1 MYSIYS
7 DTVRSNEFACLPQ
20 AGSSEKRL
28 KNECLELKEVAM
40 ELTSRQ
46 REIFNFIRTFIKER
60 GYPPSV
66 REIGERFNIY
76 PRAAFDH
83 LKALERKGYLKR
95 RGSVSRGLEILVFQ
109 GYESHGSYQRGGPYG
124 EHLKKEGRL
133 LSREIPVLGRVAA
146 GKPTLAV
153 EHVEGTIPL
162 PTEWVKGKE
171 VFLLKV
177 KGDSMSPYILPDDY
191 VVVRSQ
197 PLAENGDV
205 VVTLVGEEATVKRFF
220 KKGRKIELRPDNERR
235 ETIQI
240 EEGSGEVQILGKV
253 IGVFRK
259 C

>member
-1 MYSIYS
+1 
-7 DTVRSNEFACLPQ
+7 
-20 AGSSEKRL
+20 
-28 KNECLELKEVAM
+28 M

-46 REIFNFIRTFIKER
+46 REIFDFVRAFIKER
-60 GYPPSV
+60 GFPPSV
-66 REIGERFNIY
+66 REIGEHFHIY
-76 PRAAFDH
+76 PRAVFDH
-83 LKALERKGYLKR
+83 LKALEKKGYLR
-95 RGSVSRGLEILVFQ
+95 RQGSMSRGLEVLVFQ
-109 GYESHGSYQRGGPYG
+109 RSEPYG
-124 EHLKKEGRL
+124 EHSKREGKLPIRD
-133 LSREIPVLGRVAA
+133 IPILGRVAA

-177 KGDSMSPYILPDDY
+177 KGDSMAPYILPDDY

-197 PLAENGDV
+197 PSAENGDV

-220 KKGRKIELRPDNERR
+220 KKGRKVELKPDNERW

>member
-1 MYSIYS
+1 
-7 DTVRSNEFACLPQ
+7 
-20 AGSSEKRL
+20 
-28 KNECLELKEVAM
+28 M

-46 REIFNFIRTFIKER
+46 REIFNFVRGFIKER

-66 REIGERFNIY
+66 REVGEHFNIY

-95 RGSVSRGLEILVFQ
+95 RGSMSRGLEILVFQ
-109 GYESHGSYQRGGPYG
+109 EHESRESYPRSS
-124 EHLKKEGRL
+124 LKKEGKP
-133 LSREIPVLGRVAA
+133 LSREIPILGRVAA

-162 PTEWVKGKE
+162 PAEWVKGKE

-177 KGDSMSPYILPDDY
+177 KGDSMFPYILPDDY

-197 PLAENGDV
+197 PSAENGDV
-205 VVTLVGEEATVKRFF
+205 VVTLMGEEATVKRFS
-220 KKGRKIELRPDNERR
+220 KKGRKIELKPDNERW

-240 EEGSGEVQILGKV
+240 EEGSGEIQILGKV

-259 C
+259 V

>member
-1 MYSIYS
+1 
-7 DTVRSNEFACLPQ
+7 
-20 AGSSEKRL
+20 
-28 KNECLELKEVAM
+28 M

-46 REIFNFIRTFIKER
+46 REIFNFVREFIKER

-66 REIGERFNIY
+66 REIGEHFHIY

-83 LKALERKGYLKR
+83 LKALEKKGYLKR
-95 RGSVSRGLEILVFQ
+95 RGSMSRGLEVLVF
-109 GYESHGSYQRGGPYG
+109 HGGEPSYQRAGLY
-124 EHLKKEGRL
+124 KEGKPL
-133 LSREIPVLGRVAA
+133 IREIPILGRVAA

-162 PTEWVKGKE
+162 PTEWVKRRE

-191 VVVRSQ
+191 VIVQSQ
-197 PLAENGDV
+197 SSAENGDI
-205 VVTLVGEEATVKRFF
+205 VVTLMGEEATVKRFF
-220 KKGRKIELRPDNERR
+220 KKGKRVELRPDNERW

-240 EEGSGEVQILGKV
+240 EEGAGEVRILGKV

>member
-1 MYSIYS
+1 
-7 DTVRSNEFACLPQ
+7 
-20 AGSSEKRL
+20 
-28 KNECLELKEVAM
+28 VAL

-46 REIFNFIRTFIKER
+46 REIFNFVRGFIRER

-66 REIGERFNIY
+66 REVGEHFNIY

-95 RGSVSRGLEILVFQ
+95 RGSMSRGLEILVFQ
-109 GYESHGSYQRGGPYG
+109 GYESHGSSPRAGPDG
-124 EHLKKEGRL
+124 ERLKKEGKL
-133 LSREIPVLGRVAA
+133 LSREIPILGRVAA

-162 PTEWVKGKE
+162 PVEWVKGKE
-171 VFLLKV
+171 AFLLKV
-177 KGDSMSPYILPDDY
+177 KGDSMSPYILPNDY
-191 VVVRSQ
+191 VIVRSQ
-197 PLAENGDV
+197 PSAENGDV
-205 VVTLVGEEATVKRFF
+205 VVTLMGEEATVKRFF
-220 KKGRKIELRPDNERR
+220 KKGKRIELKPDNERW

-240 EEGSGEVQILGKV
+240 EEGSGEIQILGKV

>member
-1 MYSIYS
+1 
-7 DTVRSNEFACLPQ
+7 
-20 AGSSEKRL
+20 
-28 KNECLELKEVAM
+28 M

-46 REIFNFIRTFIKER
+46 REIFNFIKVFIKQR
-60 GYPPSV
+60 GYPPSI
-66 REIGERFNIY
+66 REIGEHFDIY

-95 RGSVSRGLEILVFQ
+95 RGSMSRGLEVLVFLEDRS
-109 GYESHGSYQRGGPYG
+109 YEGL
-124 EHLKKEGRL
+124 LKREGRP
-133 LSREIPVLGRVAA
+133 LSREIPILGRVAA

-162 PTEWVKGKE
+162 PIEWVKGKE

-197 PLAENGDV
+197 PSAENGDV
-205 VVTLVGEEATVKRFF
+205 VVTLMGEEATVKRFS
-220 KKGRKIELRPDNERR
+220 KKGRKIELKPDNERW

-259 C
+259 F

>member
-1 MYSIYS
+1 M
-7 DTVRSNEFACLPQ
+7 
-20 AGSSEKRL
+20 SSEFGVKAQNEGL
-28 KNECLELKEVAM
+28 KLEEVAM
-40 ELTSRQ
+40 ELTFRQ
-46 REIFNFIRTFIKER
+46 REIFNFIRGFIKER

-66 REIGERFNIY
+66 REIGKHFDIY
-76 PRAAFDH
+76 PRAVFDH

-95 RGSVSRGLEILVFQ
+95 RGSMSRSLEVLVFLEDRL
-109 GYESHGSYQRGGPYG
+109 YEGP
-124 EHLKKEGRL
+124 LKKEGKP
-133 LSREIPVLGRVAA
+133 LSREVPVLGRVAA

-177 KGDSMSPYILPDDY
+177 KGDSMSPFILPNDY

-197 PLAENGDV
+197 PSAENGDV
-205 VVTLVGEEATVKRFF
+205 VVTLMGEEATVKRFF
-220 KKGRKIELRPDNERR
+220 KKGRKIELKPDNERW
-235 ETIQI
+235 ETIQV

-259 C
+259 F

>member
-1 MYSIYS
+1 
-7 DTVRSNEFACLPQ
+7 
-20 AGSSEKRL
+20 
-28 KNECLELKEVAM
+28 M
-40 ELTSRQ
+40 ELTPRQ
-46 REIFNFIRTFIKER
+46 KEIFNFINRFIKER

-95 RGSVSRGLEILVFQ
+95 RGSMSRGLEILVFQ
-109 GYESHGSYQRGGPYG
+109 QTRPYG
-124 EHLKKEGRL
+124 EHLRKEVRQMI
-133 LSREIPVLGRVAA
+133 RELPVLGRVAA

-153 EHVEGTIPL
+153 ENVEGTIPL
-162 PTEWVKGKE
+162 PTEWARGKE
-171 VFLLKV
+171 VFLLRV

-191 VVVRSQ
+191 VVVRFQ

-220 KKGRKIELRPDNERR
+220 KKGRKIELKPDNERW

-240 EEGSGEVQILGKV
+240 EEGSGEVRILGKV

>member
-1 MYSIYS
+1 
-7 DTVRSNEFACLPQ
+7 
-20 AGSSEKRL
+20 
-28 KNECLELKEVAM
+28 M

-46 REIFNFIRTFIKER
+46 REIFNFIITFIRER

-66 REIGERFNIY
+66 REIGEHFHIY
-76 PRAAFDH
+76 PRAVFDH
-83 LKALERKGYLKR
+83 LKALEKKGYLRR
-95 RGSVSRGLEILVFQ
+95 RGSKSRSLEILIFQ
-109 GYESHGSYQRGGPYG
+109 GAGPSR
-124 EHLKKEGRL
+124 EHLRREGRVL
-133 LSREIPVLGRVAA
+133 IREIPVLGRVAA

-171 VFLLKV
+171 VFLLRV
-177 KGDSMSPYILPDDY
+177 KGDSMSPYILPNDY

-197 PLAENGDV
+197 PSAENGDV

-220 KKGRKIELRPDNERR
+220 KKGRKIELKPENERW

>member
-1 MYSIYS
+1 
-7 DTVRSNEFACLPQ
+7 
-20 AGSSEKRL
+20 
-28 KNECLELKEVAM
+28 M

-46 REIFNFIRTFIKER
+46 KEIFNFVRAFIKER

-66 REIGERFNIY
+66 REIGEHFNIY

-95 RGSVSRGLEILVFQ
+95 RGSMSRGIEILIFQ
-109 GYESHGSYQRGGPYG
+109 EDRSHREHQRG
-124 EHLKKEGRL
+124 EGRPGV
-133 LSREIPVLGRVAA
+133 REVPILGRVAA

-162 PTEWVKGKE
+162 PTEWTKGGE

-177 KGDSMSPYILPDDY
+177 KGDSMAPFIFPDDY

-197 PLAENGDV
+197 PSAENGDV

-220 KKGRKIELRPDNERR
+220 KKGKRIELKPDNEQWEAIR
-235 ETIQI
+235 I
-240 EEGSGEVQILGKV
+240 EEGSGEVRILGKV

-259 C
+259 F

>member
-1 MYSIYS
+1 
-7 DTVRSNEFACLPQ
+7 
-20 AGSSEKRL
+20 
-28 KNECLELKEVAM
+28 M

-46 REIFNFIRTFIKER
+46 GEIFNFVRAFIKER

-66 REIGERFNIY
+66 REIGQHFNIY
-76 PRAAFDH
+76 PRAVFDH
-83 LKALERKGYLKR
+83 LKALEKKGYLKR
-95 RGSVSRGLEILVFQ
+95 QSSMSRGLEILVFQ
-109 GYESHGSYQRGGPYG
+109 GYEPHGERRSMI
-124 EHLKKEGRL
+124 
-133 LSREIPVLGRVAA
+133 REIPILGRVAA

-153 EHVEGTIPL
+153 EHVEGTVPIPK
-162 PTEWVKGKE
+162 EWVSDGE

-177 KGDSMSPYILPDDY
+177 GGDSMSPYILPGDY
-191 VVVRSQ
+191 VIVRSQ

-220 KKGRKIELRPDNERR
+220 KKGRRIELKPDNERW

-259 C
+259 V

>member
-1 MYSIYS
+1 
-7 DTVRSNEFACLPQ
+7 
-20 AGSSEKRL
+20 
-28 KNECLELKEVAM
+28 M

-46 REIFNFIRTFIKER
+46 KEIFDFVRAFIKDR
-60 GYPPSV
+60 GYSPSV
-66 REIGERFNIY
+66 REIGEHFHIY
-76 PRAAFDH
+76 PRAVFDH
-83 LKALERKGYLKR
+83 LKALEKKGYLKR
-95 RGSVSRGLEILVFQ
+95 RGSMSRGLEVLIFQ
-109 GYESHGSYQRGGPYG
+109 GGEAYGPYQKAGSSG
-124 EHLKKEGRL
+124 EYSKRELRL
-133 LSREIPVLGRVAA
+133 PIREIPILGRVAA

-197 PLAENGDV
+197 PSAENGDV
-205 VVTLVGEEATVKRFF
+205 VVTLMGEEATVKRFF
-220 KKGRKIELRPDNERR
+220 KKGRKIELRPDNERW

-240 EEGSGEVQILGKV
+240 EEGSGEVQMLGKV
-253 IGVFRK
+253 IGVFRR

>member
-1 MYSIYS
+1 
-7 DTVRSNEFACLPQ
+7 
-20 AGSSEKRL
+20 
-28 KNECLELKEVAM
+28 M

-46 REIFNFIRTFIKER
+46 REIFNFVRTFIKER

-66 REIGERFNIY
+66 REIGVHFNIY
-76 PRAAFDH
+76 PRAVFDH

-95 RGSVSRGLEILVFQ
+95 RSSMSRGLEVLVFQ
-109 GYESHGSYQRGGPYG
+109 GHEPYAPYQRAGPYQ
-124 EHLKKEGRL
+124 EHQKKEGRPL
-133 LSREIPVLGRVAA
+133 IREIPILGRVAA

-162 PTEWVKGKE
+162 PTEWVRGRE

-197 PLAENGDV
+197 PSAENGDV
-205 VVTLVGEEATVKRFF
+205 VVTLMGEEATVKRFF
-220 KKGRKIELRPDNERR
+220 KKKRKIELKPDNESW

-240 EEGSGEVQILGKV
+240 EEGSGEIQILGKV

>member
-1 MYSIYS
+1 MIGA
-7 DTVRSNEFACLPQ
+7 T
-20 AGSSEKRL
+20 
-28 KNECLELKEVAM
+28 M

-46 REIFNFIRTFIKER
+46 REIFNFIRGFIKER

-66 REIGERFNIY
+66 REIGEHFDIY

-95 RGSVSRGLEILVFQ
+95 RGSMSRGLEILVFL
-109 GYESHGSYQRGGPYG
+109 EERSHGEPLR
-124 EHLKKEGRL
+124 KEGRL
-133 LSREIPVLGRVAA
+133 QSRAIPILGKVAA

-153 EHVEGTIPL
+153 ENVEGTIPL
-162 PTEWVKGKE
+162 PAEWVKGKE

-177 KGDSMSPYILPDDY
+177 KGDSMSPYILPDDH

-197 PLAENGDV
+197 PSAENGDV
-205 VVTLVGEEATVKRFF
+205 VVALMGEEATVKRFF
-220 KKGRKIELRPDNERR
+220 KKGKKIELKPDNERW

-240 EEGSGEVQILGKV
+240 EEGSGEAQILGKV
-253 IGVFRK
+253 IGVFRR

>member
-1 MYSIYS
+1 
-7 DTVRSNEFACLPQ
+7 
-20 AGSSEKRL
+20 
-28 KNECLELKEVAM
+28 M
-40 ELTSRQ
+40 ELTPRQ
-46 REIFNFIRTFIKER
+46 REIFDFVRAFIKER
-60 GYPPSV
+60 GFPPSV
-66 REIGERFNIY
+66 REIGKHFHIY
-76 PRAAFDH
+76 PRAVFDH
-83 LKALERKGYLKR
+83 LKALEKKGYLR
-95 RGSVSRGLEILVFQ
+95 RQGSMSRGLEVLVFQ
-109 GYESHGSYQRGGPYG
+109 RSEPYG
-124 EHLKKEGRL
+124 EHSKREGKLPIRD
-133 LSREIPVLGRVAA
+133 IPILGRVAA

-177 KGDSMSPYILPDDY
+177 KGDSMAPYILPDDY

-197 PLAENGDV
+197 PSAENGDV

-220 KKGRKIELRPDNERR
+220 KKGRKVELKPDNERW

-253 IGVFRK
+253 IGVFRR